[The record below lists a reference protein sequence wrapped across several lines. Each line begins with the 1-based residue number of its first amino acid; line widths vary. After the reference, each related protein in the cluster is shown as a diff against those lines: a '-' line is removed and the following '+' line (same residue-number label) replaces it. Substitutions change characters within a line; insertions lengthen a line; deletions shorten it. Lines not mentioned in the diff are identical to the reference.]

1 MFMKCQAFNYLLIT
15 EPRFELEDGFPTI
28 MFIQK
33 YGIAPTIYHGP
44 HDKQGLLSF
53 VNEQTGWVP
62 DVIKVS

>member
-1 MFMKCQAFNYLLIT
+1 
-15 EPRFELEDGFPTI
+15 

-33 YGIAPTIYHGP
+33 DGNNPEIYHGP

>member
-1 MFMKCQAFNYLLIT
+1 
-15 EPRFELEDGFPTI
+15 

-33 YGIAPTIYHGP
+33 YGIAPKIYHGP